1 MGPIAVIGGKRC
13 MQQLN
18 DSSTLRGQDTTITM
32 EERGQKGFERSSPT
46 FVSLPEAAKNRMSLE
61 NRSQFVETGVK
72 RSASMNGDDEI
83 DVSSIEITGSYVVG
97 DGARGLHEQNKPNYW
112 QEDVMESDSS
122 SSGSGSGME
131 IMEIEEPE
139 PDVNVS
145 RSRTVAI
152 ITSITGIT
160 AISSFLIG
168 LLTVDIPVISRDL
181 NIAPELQLWPMAAFG
196 VACGCA
202 LLPCGA
208 VADGLG
214 CRRMCLLGGF
224 LQACCTIGAG
234 LSKTATQL
242 IVIRIIAGIATSL
255 TLPGAVGVTAG
266 AFPSNIH
273 PRRRSAAFASMAGG
287 QSMGFGTGLA
297 IGGVFADSIGWR
309 WGFYTVAMLNGVT
322 LVLAL
327 WALPSAVD
335 GPLTLDSF
343 KRLGHEVD
351 WVGAAIISTGLALLS
366 YVLGVTTGPGAQQEL
381 RKPYNIVL
389 LCVGSSLFP
398 VFAFWMRR
406 QVRLGRPALIPN
418 SLWTTNLPFTTVCI
432 AVFLLYGILNAS
444 EQIATLYF
452 QDVLQ
457 VSALTSSLYFLPAA
471 VMAILMNGFVGT
483 FLPYLRPSIAV
494 PFSCL
499 VSAIGP
505 LLLATLSKTNGPGYW
520 QGIFQAMALNPIG
533 QQIIYTVGNLIMTA
547 AFPTKTQALAGGVFN
562 MLAEIGR
569 SVGVSTT
576 AVIARQIT
584 SQSSHSTTAQESLL
598 VGYKAGWWY
607 NTALAFCSVA
617 ISFWGLRHVHKLGV
631 KND

>member
-1 MGPIAVIGGKRC
+1 MTLQKVNESSRAKVYSLGRDYKTIYKLTAQITQRSGSIFLALPDPAKDKMSIESKGENGPESG
-13 MQQLN
+13 
-18 DSSTLRGQDTTITM
+18 
-32 EERGQKGFERSSPT
+32 E
-46 FVSLPEAAKNRMSLE
+46 
-61 NRSQFVETGVK
+61 
-72 RSASMNGDDEI
+72 EI
-83 DVSSIEITGSYVVG
+83 DETSIEVTSSHNVEMSTRSG
-97 DGARGLHEQNKPNYW
+97 RGLNEQNKSNRW
-112 QEDVMESDSS
+112 QDDDGTASS
-122 SSGSGSGME
+122 SSSSSSDSEMD
-131 IMEIEEPE
+131 IMEIEEPAN
-139 PDVNVS
+139 DVNVS

-160 AISSFLIG
+160 AISSFLVG
-168 LLTVDIPVISRDL
+168 LLTVGIPVISRDL
-181 NIAPELQLWPMAAFG
+181 DIAPELQLWPMAAFG

-208 VADGLG
+208 VADILG
-214 CRRMCLLGGF
+214 CRKMCLLGGF
-224 LQACCTIGAG
+224 LQACSTVGAG
-234 LSKTATQL
+234 LSKSATQL
-242 IVIRIIAGIATSL
+242 IAIRILAGIATSL
-255 TLPGAVGVTAG
+255 TLPGAVGVTAD
-266 AFPSNIH
+266 AFPSNAH

-309 WGFYTVAMLNGVT
+309 WGFYTVAMLNGLT
-322 LVLAL
+322 LILAL

-335 GPLTLDSF
+335 RPLTLDSF
-343 KRLGHEVD
+343 KRLGREVD
-351 WVGAAIISTGLALLS
+351 WVGAAIISTGLAFLS
-366 YVLGVTTGPGAQQEL
+366 YVLGVTTGSGAKQEL
-381 RKPYNIVL
+381 RKPYNIAL
-389 LCVGSSLFP
+389 LCVGVSLFP

-418 SLWTTNLPFTTVCI
+418 SLWTTNLPFTAVCI

-444 EQIATLYF
+444 EQLATLYF
-452 QDVLQ
+452 QDVREL
-457 VSALTSSLYFLPAA
+457 SALTSSLYFLPAA
-471 VMAILMNGFVGT
+471 VMAILMNCFVGT

-520 QGIFQAMALNPIG
+520 QGMFQAMVLNPIG

-576 AVIARQIT
+576 AVIARQVT
-584 SQSSHSTTAQESLL
+584 SQSHVQHSTAQESLL

-631 KND
+631 KNE

>member
-1 MGPIAVIGGKRC
+1 MDEGCNRPGMTG
-13 MQQLN
+13 
-18 DSSTLRGQDTTITM
+18 SS
-32 EERGQKGFERSSPT
+32 FS
-46 FVSLPEAAKNRMSLE
+46 VLPESVKSRMSIE
-61 NRSQFVETGVK
+61 SKAGKGSAASDNGSEGV
-72 RSASMNGDDEI
+72 
-83 DVSSIEITGSYVVG
+83 DVTSIEITVSRNVEESVTSGK
-97 DGARGLHEQNKPNYW
+97 GLH
-112 QEDVMESDSS
+112 DESRSSRLQDDDGGASSSS
-122 SSGSGSGME
+122 SSGSGMD
-131 IMEIEEPE
+131 IMEIEDPGI
-139 PDVNVS
+139 DVNVS
-145 RSRTVAI
+145 RSRTIAI

-160 AISSFLIG
+160 AISSFLVG
-168 LLTVDIPVISRDL
+168 LLTVCIPVISRDL
-181 NIAPELQLWPMAAFG
+181 DIAPELELWPMAAFG

-208 VADGLG
+208 VADFLG

-224 LQACCTIGAG
+224 LQACSTVGAG
-234 LSKTATQL
+234 LSKSATQL
-242 IVIRIIAGIATSL
+242 IAIRILAGVATSL

-266 AFPSNIH
+266 AFPSNVH

-309 WGFYTVAMLNGVT
+309 WGFYTVAMLNGLT
-322 LVLAL
+322 LVMAL

-335 GPLTLDSF
+335 GPLKSDSF
-343 KRLGHEVD
+343 KRLGREVD
-351 WVGAAIISTGLALLS
+351 WVGAAIISTGLAFLS
-366 YVLGVTTGPGAQQEL
+366 YVLGVTTGSGAKEEL
-381 RKPYNIVL
+381 RKPQNIVL
-389 LCVGSSLFP
+389 LCVGVLLFP
-398 VFAFWMRR
+398 VFSFWMRR
-406 QVRLGRPALIPN
+406 QTRLNRPALIPN
-418 SLWTTNLPFTTVCI
+418 SLWTTNLPFTAVCI

-444 EQIATLYF
+444 EQLATLYF
-452 QDVLQ
+452 QDVREL
-457 VSALTSSLYFLPAA
+457 SALTSSLYFLPAA
-471 VMAILMNGFVGT
+471 VMAILMNFFVGT

-520 QGIFQAMALNPIG
+520 QGMFQAMVLNPIG

-576 AVIARQIT
+576 AVIARQVA
-584 SQSSHSTTAQESLL
+584 SQSHRSTAQESLL